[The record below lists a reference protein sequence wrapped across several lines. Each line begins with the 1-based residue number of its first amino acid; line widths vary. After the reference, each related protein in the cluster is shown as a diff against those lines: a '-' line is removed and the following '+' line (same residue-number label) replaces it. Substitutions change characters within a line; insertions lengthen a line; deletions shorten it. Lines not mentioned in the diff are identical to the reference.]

1 MPALLMRT
9 SSVSTSSTARWICEA
24 LVTSSVRGV
33 TRLSECCSALRVPA
47 YTLFAPRLSAS
58 VTSARPIPRLAPV
71 IKTVLFAMFI
81 PFSFP
86 KFVLLCGITG
96 LGQRKIRGLDSS
108 GDFVGSVERY
118 ICPQSVDQFG
128 DFYERVVEDVFPKH
142 AAYCEAHARQFADK
156 VRIAL
161 PPAKDSVSRRPYR
174 ATA

>member
-1 MPALLMRT
+1 MATPALLMRT
-9 SSVSTSSTARWICEA
+9 SRLSTSSAARWISET
-24 LVTSSVRGV
+24 LVTSRVRGV
-33 TRLSECCSALRVPA
+33 TRLSVFCSALRVPA

-118 ICPQSVDQFG
+118 ICQQSVDQFG

-142 AAYCEAHARQFADK
+142 AAHCVLSASLSWRWC
-156 VRIAL
+156 
-161 PPAKDSVSRRPYR
+161 PPVEGRDRTRVC
-174 ATA
+174 